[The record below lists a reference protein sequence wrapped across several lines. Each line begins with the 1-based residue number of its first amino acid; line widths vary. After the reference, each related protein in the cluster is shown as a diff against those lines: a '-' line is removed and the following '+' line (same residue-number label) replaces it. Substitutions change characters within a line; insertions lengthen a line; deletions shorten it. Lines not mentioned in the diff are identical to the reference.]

1 MSTKLSSAR
10 VGVCVCGDRE
20 DAYRVF
26 DALKAVFPASD
37 DSAGGKASEAPPD
50 PAHGHMVWSMVV
62 DTTDRGS
69 AGSQPPLSKP
79 VSVDL
84 YGTDPPVHRVCEA
97 LKTSFGIEDELHVS
111 GDQEMEVRL
120 RLGPPHP

>member
-1 MSTKLSSAR
+1 MNTKLSSAR
-10 VGVCVCGDRE
+10 VGVSVRGDRE

-26 DALKAVFPASD
+26 GALKAVFPATD
-37 DSAGGKASEAPPD
+37 DSAAGKAAEATPEPG
-50 PAHGHMVWSMVV
+50 HGHMVWSMVV

-69 AGSQPPLSKP
+69 ATSQPPLSEP

-97 LKTSFGIEDELHVS
+97 LDASFGIEKEQHVS

-120 RLGPPHP
+120 RLAAPHP